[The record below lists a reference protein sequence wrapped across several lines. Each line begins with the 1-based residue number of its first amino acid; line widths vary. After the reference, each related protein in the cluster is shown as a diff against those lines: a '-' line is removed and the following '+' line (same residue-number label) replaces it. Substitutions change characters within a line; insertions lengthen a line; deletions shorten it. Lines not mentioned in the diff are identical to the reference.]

1 MAAAAAPRARRLLVG
16 RRIFSRGAIA
26 LLAVLLCRTQVVSAQ
41 ANAQDRIAQAER
53 LRDAGN
59 FAAAV
64 DLLRA
69 QLAQNPK
76 DGEAARLLAQTL
88 YWQKDIPGARA
99 AYESARAQHPEDT
112 TLQLQYA
119 RMLAETGEHARAR
132 ELLTPLVDNPAT
144 RAEAET
150 DLGMIDYWE
159 GNLSGARNS
168 FTNALQA
175 NPNQEE
181 AKRQLQ
187 EIRSTTVPWLRF
199 SANGWSD
206 NQPLDWVAG
215 GIEAGWFATPLTQ
228 LTLRVEPTHYWANS
242 LTQTAGLA
250 DLGVTHYVPAAR
262 LDLEL
267 SAGAVRR
274 WQGGDTW
281 DWTGRAALGFR
292 LPKHVT
298 VRGQF
303 ERTPYFHTTASLSMP
318 LMVNTVAG
326 VLHFGDVRGWLGEAA
341 FEQQRFPDNNAVQT
355 GYGWLLAPLVH
366 RSAVVVQAGYAF
378 ADSNADSTRFV
389 LAQPTQPFL
398 PSDPRFDL
406 AGVYSPYFT
415 PNHQV
420 IHSVL
425 AAFELRPARNATFR
439 VDGSYGFHATDNAPF
454 FAVSGGQAVLSTYVR
469 TFTPWNVRASLKI
482 PLGEEVILEPSA
494 EMGRTAFYS
503 WVAAGLQLTY
513 HLPGAV
519 TPPARTK

>member
-1 MAAAAAPRARRLLVG
+1 MFLAAILWT
-16 RRIFSRGAIA
+16 
-26 LLAVLLCRTQVVSAQ
+26 TQVIAAQ
-41 ANAQDRIAQAER
+41 ADIQDRIAQALR
-53 LRDAGN
+53 LRDAGK
-59 FAAAV
+59 FAAAA

-69 QLAQNPK
+69 QLAQNPD

-99 AYESARAQHPEDT
+99 AYESARARHPEDT

-119 RMLAETGEHARAR
+119 RMLAETGEHNHARG
-132 ELLTPLVDNPAT
+132 LLTPLVDNPAT

-159 GNLSGARNS
+159 GDLSGARNS
-168 FTNALQA
+168 FTSALQA

-181 AKRQLQ
+181 ARRQLQ
-187 EIRSTTVPWLRF
+187 EIRSTTAAWLRF

-206 NQPLDWVAG
+206 NQPLNWVAG

-228 LTLRVEPTHYWANS
+228 LSVRVDPTHYWVDS

-250 DLGVTHYVPAAR
+250 EFGVTQYMPAAR
-262 LDLEL
+262 LEAEL
-267 SAGAVRR
+267 AAGAVRR

-298 VRGQF
+298 VRGRF
-303 ERTPYFHTTASLSMP
+303 ERMPYFHTTASLSTP

-341 FEQQRFPDNNAVQT
+341 FEHQRFPDKNSIQT

-389 LAQPTQPFL
+389 LAQPTQPFP
-398 PSDPRFDL
+398 PSDRRFNL

-420 IHSVL
+420 IHSAL
-425 AAFELRPARNATFR
+425 AALELRPARNATFR

-454 FAVSGGQAVLSTYVR
+454 FAVSGGQAGLSTYIR

-482 PLGEEVILEPSA
+482 RLGEGVILEPSG

-513 HLPGAV
+513 HFPGAAAL
-519 TPPARTK
+519 PARTK